1 MFHSPYRTLP
11 SLLSSGLLMTLPCI
25 AYAEV
30 SDKVP
35 SSLDIWLFGLGA
47 ALLCVL
53 AGRLRRWL
61 VLVVCIAP
69 ALWFFSLLMEIHS
82 PDVGPALYAEQGK
95 MYYLHAYLAL
105 IAMTAGAAWS
115 WQKGRR

>member
-1 MFHSPYRTLP
+1 MFYFPYRTL
-11 SLLSSGLLMTLPCI
+11 SRLLSSGLLLTLPCI

-53 AGRLRRWL
+53 AGRLRRWF
-61 VLVVCIAP
+61 VPFVCIVP
-69 ALWFFSLLMEIHS
+69 VLWFLSLLIEIHS

-95 MYYLHAYLAL
+95 GYYLHAYLAL
-105 IAMTAGAAWS
+105 TAMTAGAAWG
-115 WQKGRR
+115 WGKGRR